1 MRKRRKRKPGEG
13 HGPGVSAHRSGRTV
27 RGRWSGICLAMVLA
41 LYVLTASGPGLV
53 AKEKKLSKTVSGLV
67 MDKDENGIAG
77 ATIELTDV
85 QTGKKVT
92 IVSEEGGRYKFS
104 DLQPTHDYEL
114 QAKDQGLESELR
126 KVSSFDSRNRL
137 VINLKISPAKSQ

>member
-1 MRKRRKRKPGEG
+1 
-13 HGPGVSAHRSGRTV
+13 VLVLSALPFSGL
-27 RGRWSGICLAMVLA
+27 GLA
-41 LYVLTASGPGLV
+41 
-53 AKEKKLSKTVSGLV
+53 AKEKKISKTVTGLV
-67 MDKDENGIAG
+67 MDKDENGISG
-77 ATIELTDV
+77 AAVELTDL

-114 QAKDQGLESELR
+114 QAKNQGLESEPR

-137 VINLKISPAKSQ
+137 VINLKIAPAKSE

>member
-1 MRKRRKRKPGEG
+1 M
-13 HGPGVSAHRSGRTV
+13 A
-27 RGRWSGICLAMVLA
+27 LA
-41 LYVLTASGPGLV
+41 LYVLTASGLGLV

-67 MDKDENGIAG
+67 LDKDENGIAG

-114 QAKDQGLESELR
+114 QAKDEGLESQLR